1 MQTLELTIPDEL
13 LRARSK
19 TELAA
24 LAQEALLIRL
34 FQQDEISS
42 GYAAQVLG
50 ISRRGFLD
58 LLGQYRVSMFAEDTD
73 IAQEAN
79 YG

>member
-1 MQTLELTIPDEL
+1 MLELEIPDEL
-13 LRARSK
+13 LRGRSK
-19 TELAA
+19 SELVA
-24 LAQEALLIRL
+24 LAQEVLLIKL
-34 FQQDEISS
+34 FQQGEISS
-42 GYAAQVLG
+42 GYAAQVLD
-50 ISRRGFLD
+50 ISRHDFLD

>member
-1 MQTLELTIPDEL
+1 M
-13 LRARSK
+13 
-19 TELAA
+19 
-24 LAQEALLIRL
+24 AQEALLIRL

-50 ISRRGFLD
+50 ISRRDFLD
-58 LLGQYRVSMFAEDTD
+58 LLGQYQVSMFAGDTD

-79 YG
+79 FG